1 MATHFSLKVRGLYL
15 KRPAS
20 RSLDGATASAAA
32 GGHLPN
38 EVVELGVADF
48 AVDLLP
54 LLAQGVEHLAAS
66 QGDAVAP
73 PAAQPL
79 KAAKMSV
86 AGGTSLQSS

>member
-48 AVDLLP
+48 ALDLLP

-66 QGDAVAP
+66 QGDAVC